1 MQALLSQGSQPSPSG
16 LTSHRPT
23 LRVRRA
29 AAPQPVA
36 LTVEAFVHEPV
47 LADEVAREAAAPE
60 VVRPFDD
67 AALVTAS
74 LDSAALLRGQKVV
87 EISHNGF
94 VYRLQ
99 ATKLGKLILTK

>member
-1 MQALLSQGSQPSPSG
+1 M
-16 LTSHRPT
+16 
-23 LRVRRA
+23 
-29 AAPQPVA
+29 
-36 LTVEAFVHEPV
+36 
-47 LADEVAREAAAPE
+47 LADEVAREAAAQ
-60 VVRPFDD
+60 
-67 AALVTAS
+67 ATAS